1 MGWTSLHKD
10 YGMSIDDFFTNEFES
25 DDFKFIGKGAL
36 VNMTEY
42 YRAGY
47 IPSKKQYFAFVC
59 KVHFSRDKEYN
70 FSYKDMDESVNPYY
84 YNCPARIMKIV
95 EQSEPCN
102 DWSKKWRETVH
113 KVLSRKEMVKSLAM
127 GTVIK
132 FKKPFYFGNGCE
144 EDTFRIVNNNPFG
157 KRKTKGLRSVN
168 HGFCANIPNW
178 KGMDFEV
185 VERV

>member
-10 YGMSIDDFFTNEFES
+10 YGMTVDEFFEKEFES
-25 DDFKFIGKGAL
+25 TDFKFASKGAL
-36 VNMTEY
+36 VNMSEY
-42 YRAGY
+42 YRAVY
-47 IPSKKQYFAFVC
+47 IPSKKQYFALVC
-59 KVHFSRDKEYN
+59 RVHFERDNYYN

-132 FKKPFYFGNGCE
+132 FKKPFCFGNDVE
-144 EDTFRIVNNNPFG
+144 EDTFRIVDGNPYG
-157 KRKTKGLRSVN
+157 KRRTKGLRSVH
-168 HGFCANIPNW
+168 HGFRANIRNW
-178 KGMDFEV
+178 KVMDFEV

>member
-10 YGMSIDDFFTNEFES
+10 YGMTVDEFFEKEFES
-25 DDFKFIGKGAL
+25 TDFKFASKGAL
-36 VNMTEY
+36 VNMSEY
-42 YRAGY
+42 YRAVY
-47 IPSKKQYFAFVC
+47 IPSKKQYFALVC
-59 KVHFSRDKEYN
+59 RVHFERDSYYN

-102 DWSKKWRETVH
+102 DWSKEWRETVH

-132 FKKPFYFGNGCE
+132 FKKPFCFGNDVE
-144 EDTFRIVNNNPFG
+144 EDTFRIVDGNPYG
-157 KRKTKGLRSVN
+157 KRRTKGLRSVH
-168 HGFCANIPNW
+168 HGFRANIRNW

>member
-1 MGWTSLHKD
+1 MGWTSSHKD
-10 YGMSIDDFFTNEFES
+10 YGMTVDEFFEKEFES
-25 DDFKFIGKGAL
+25 TDFKFASKGAL
-36 VNMTEY
+36 VNMSEY
-42 YRAGY
+42 YRAVY
-47 IPSKKQYFAFVC
+47 IPSKKQYFALVC
-59 KVHFSRDKEYN
+59 RVHFERDDYYN

-102 DWSKKWRETVH
+102 DWSKEWRETVH

-132 FKKPFYFGNGCE
+132 FKKPFHFGNDVE
-144 EDTFRIVNNNPFG
+144 EDTFRIVDGNPYG
-157 KRKTKGLRSVN
+157 KRRTKGLRSVH
-168 HGFCANIPNW
+168 HGFRANIRNW
-178 KGMDFEV
+178 KSMDFEV

>member
-1 MGWTSLHKD
+1 MHKKNSEAILSTHCPII
-10 YGMSIDDFFTNEFES
+10 YHILYL
-25 DDFKFIGKGAL
+25 K
-36 VNMTEY
+36 
-42 YRAGY
+42 
-47 IPSKKQYFAFVC
+47 SKKSPILCGYLLDFS
-59 KVHFSRDKEYN
+59 HFSHKILHIHYN

-102 DWSKKWRETVH
+102 DWSKEWRETVH

-132 FKKPFYFGNGCE
+132 FKKPFCFGNDVE
-144 EDTFRIVNNNPFG
+144 EDTFRIVDGNPYG
-157 KRKTKGLRSVN
+157 KRRTKGLRSVH
-168 HGFCANIPNW
+168 HGFRANIRNW